1 MSVIF
6 IGGSRR
12 LSRLNAVI
20 RGRLDNIMERKN
32 AVIIGDANGGDRAVQ
47 AYLAERGYRSV
58 TVYCTN
64 ADCRNNVGRWPV
76 RSVEATNQ
84 HGFDFYALKDAA
96 MAADAECGFMLWD
109 GKSKGTLRNICKMA
123 EQGKASAV
131 YISTIKK
138 FVTIRNAQDASTL
151 PRDMSTEVAW
161 PRIPVN
167 EPWWP
172 AVLNHCSYEEARR
185 SGLEFF
191 AYEQGS
197 ERGKLRWGCA
207 IDRNRSKAYFWF

>member
-1 MSVIF
+1 MSVVF

-12 LSRLNAVI
+12 LSRLNSVI

-84 HGFDFYALKDAA
+84 RGFDYYALKDAA

-109 GKSKGTLRNICKMA
+109 GKSKGTLFNIRRLLA
-123 EQGKASAV
+123 AGKPVVV
-131 YISTIKK
+131 YLAADHACH
-138 FVTIRNAQDASTL
+138 TIRHDAELAALAPPSTVATRQQPADGNPAGQGSLFPGARPETL
-151 PRDMSTEVAW
+151 PGARAKPTSSS
-161 PRIPVN
+161 IP
-167 EPWWP
+167 
-172 AVLNHCSYEEARR
+172 ATRSAARR
-185 SGLEFF
+185 STP
-191 AYEQGS
+191 
-197 ERGKLRWGCA
+197 
-207 IDRNRSKAYFWF
+207 